1 MIRSDYS
8 TRYSKEWITANYT
21 PRTSRMGRITSHLK
35 RLFKIL
41 VYGYMNGLYSSHKL
55 EQACGGT
62 SSFLYRLGR
71 EKAPDSP
78 SW

>member
-1 MIRSDYS
+1 
-8 TRYSKEWITANYT
+8 
-21 PRTSRMGRITSHLK
+21 MGRITSHLK